1 MLRPVSA
8 RAGPD
13 LPVQASHRGRHACL
27 VGLHGGSA
35 GGLVAEGIQEGD
47 VLDGA

>member
-13 LPVQASHRGRHACL
+13 LAVQVGHRGRHAGL

-35 GGLVAEGIQEGD
+35 GGLIAQGIQEGD
-47 VLDGA
+47 VLDRP